1 MSIIDVIPSSSK
13 SLKYLTYITQI
24 QYTSPAGHIVEA
36 RGPKVETKS
45 QLSET
50 IYRMPD
56 LLAFWIRNYKPQ
68 ATEAFWI
75 GKSRVD
81 GRCIIKLRNQLY
93 KIRPDL
99 SGLPELEYIDNI
111 TGESDLG
118 IGTPDAITKGGE
130 MIDYKSSVTIKLSKS
145 RNVVDTHLLLLL

>member
-1 MSIIDVIPSSSK
+1 MSVIEVIPSSSK
-13 SLKYLTYITQI
+13 SLKHLTHISQI
-24 QYTSPAGHIVEA
+24 QYCGEGSTVEA

-50 IYRMPD
+50 RYKMPD
-56 LLAFWIRNYKPQ
+56 TLAFWIKDFKLQ

-81 GRCIIKLRNQLY
+81 GKCIIKLRNQLY
-93 KIRPDL
+93 KIRM
-99 SGLPELEYIDNI
+99 SKNTGNPELEYIDNI
-111 TGESDLG
+111 TGESILG
-118 IGTPDAITKGGE
+118 IGTPDMITKCGE

-145 RNVVDTHLLLLL
+145 RTESNLLLLL